1 MYSGRTKNSKYFMH
15 LKIENKNE
23 IKIKFNNNIYT
34 GILMPVQYF
43 SKSGFNGA
51 LSVIHFN
58 RNAIR

>member
-1 MYSGRTKNSKYFMH
+1 MH